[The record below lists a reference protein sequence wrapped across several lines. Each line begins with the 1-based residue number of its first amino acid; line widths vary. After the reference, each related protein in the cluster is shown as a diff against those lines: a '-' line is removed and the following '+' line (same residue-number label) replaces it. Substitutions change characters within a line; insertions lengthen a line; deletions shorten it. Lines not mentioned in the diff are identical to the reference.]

1 MPSEPYTP
9 ETLGGAEVDALPG
22 LVLLEFGTDWCGHSR
37 MFTLLDP
44 KNDYVFKRLFAGDP
58 ELPVALINEL
68 RPDLPRVKSVEILNP
83 TIDASELGSKGIVLD
98 VRARCVDGHQYNIEM
113 QVQRQRD
120 WGARSLFYLA
130 RLLSQQLNAGEEY
143 QSMSSAIGIHLL
155 DFDLFLANE
164 AQRQRALWR
173 FEMRDARQ
181 PDVVL
186 GSELQLTVLELRK
199 ADRLEQEP
207 APAGDWVRF
216 FQHWQ
221 EESVMSDVTYEP
233 VKKAMGSI
241 RQLSADEEAQRLA
254 EAREWGRINW
264 NLSIGSARREGLEEG
279 LEQGREEG
287 REEGQRRTLQ
297 RQLTRRFG
305 ELPGWA
311 TERLAAATAEQLESW
326 ADEVLVAGS
335 LADVFEGTPGPRG

>member
-1 MPSEPYTP
+1 
-9 ETLGGAEVDALPG
+9 
-22 LVLLEFGTDWCGHSR
+22 

-58 ELPVALINEL
+58 ELTRALINDL
-68 RPDLPRVKSVEILNP
+68 RPDLPQVASVEILNP
-83 TIDASELGSKGIVLD
+83 TIDAAELSGKGIVLD

-143 QSMSSAIGIHLL
+143 QAMTSAIGIHLL
-155 DFDLFLANE
+155 DFDLFLDSE
-164 AQRQRALWR
+164 AQQHQALWR
-173 FEMRDARQ
+173 FEMRDVAQ
-181 PDVVL
+181 PDVLL
-186 GSELQLTVLELRK
+186 GSELQLTVIELKK
-199 ADRLEQEP
+199 ADRLEQAP

-216 FQHWQ
+216 FEHWQ
-221 EESVMSDVTYEP
+221 EESVMSDVTHEP

-279 LEQGREEG
+279 REEG
-287 REEGQRRTLQ
+287 REEGLVQGRLQALRDTLS

-305 ELPGWA
+305 ELPDWA
-311 TERLAAATAEQLESW
+311 TERLTAATAEQLEAW
-326 ADEVLVAGS
+326 ADEILVAGS
-335 LADVFEGTPGPRG
+335 LQEVFEGRTTPGS

>member
-1 MPSEPYTP
+1 
-9 ETLGGAEVDALPG
+9 
-22 LVLLEFGTDWCGHSR
+22 

-44 KNDYVFKRLFAGDP
+44 KNDYVFKRLFASDP
-58 ELPVALINEL
+58 ELTVALINDL
-68 RPDLPRVKSVEILNP
+68 RPGLPRVESVEILNP
-83 TIDASELGSKGIVLD
+83 TIDAAELSGKGIVLD

-130 RLLSQQLNAGEEY
+130 RLLSQQLDSGKEY
-143 QSMSSAIGIHLL
+143 RAVTNAIGIHLL
-155 DFDLFLANE
+155 DFDLFLASDG
-164 AQRQRALWR
+164 QRQQALWR
-173 FEMRDARQ
+173 FEMRDSSQ

-186 GSELQLTVLELRK
+186 GSELQLTVLELKK
-199 ADRLEQEP
+199 ADRLGQAP
-207 APAGDWVRF
+207 TPAGDWVRF
-216 FQHWQ
+216 FEHWQ
-221 EESVMSDVTYEP
+221 EESVMSDITHEP

-241 RQLSADEEAQRLA
+241 RQLSASEEAQRLA

-279 LEQGREEG
+279 REKGREEG
-287 REEGQRRTLQ
+287 LMQGRLQALRDTLS

-305 ELPGWA
+305 ELPDWA
-311 TERLAAATAEQLESW
+311 SERLAVATTAQLEAW

-335 LADVFEGTPGPRG
+335 LEEVFAGTRGLEA

>member
-1 MPSEPYTP
+1 
-9 ETLGGAEVDALPG
+9 
-22 LVLLEFGTDWCGHSR
+22 

-58 ELPVALINEL
+58 ELTVALINDL
-68 RPDLPRVKSVEILNP
+68 RPDLPQVESVEIMNP

-113 QVQRQRD
+113 QRQRD

-130 RLLSQQLNAGEEY
+130 RLLSQQLNAGKEY
-143 QSMSSAIGIHLL
+143 QAMTSAIGIHLL
-155 DFDLFLANE
+155 DFDLFLAND

-173 FEMRDARQ
+173 FEMRDANQ

-186 GSELQLTVLELRK
+186 GSELQLTVIELKK
-199 ADRLEQEP
+199 ADRLGQEP

-216 FQHWQ
+216 FEHWQ
-221 EESVMSDVTYEP
+221 EESVMSDITHEP

-279 LEQGREEG
+279 LEQGLEEG
-287 REEGQRRTLQ
+287 LEKGQKQGQCRTLQ
-297 RQLTRRFG
+297 RLLTRRFG
-305 ELPGWA
+305 ELPEWA
-311 TERLAAATAEQLESW
+311 TERLAAATAEQLEAW
-326 ADEVLVAGS
+326 ADEILVAGS
-335 LADVFEGTPGPRG
+335 LEEVFEGRCTPGS